1 VEGVLEMRIGI
12 VTDST
17 ADLPESIVQDYGIEV
32 VPLLI
37 QLGGKTYRDGVDINH
52 SDFYK
57 KLRTETFMPSTSQ
70 PAPGVFVECYHRML
84 ERFDQILS
92 IHISGKLSGTV
103 RTANMARETLKAPI
117 EIIDS
122 LSTTMG
128 LGSLVL
134 TAARQIQQ
142 GLSSEN
148 VVENIK
154 RLRGQIRVLIT
165 LNTLEFLQRGGR
177 IGKVAAL
184 LGSLLKIKPIIEVVD
199 GGAAPLGKTRSRR
212 NAIKELLRRAAEVL
226 DQGGQ
231 WIVSIMHTDA
241 LQEAGE
247 ILGALKQRYPQM
259 EFYLGEAGPVLGCHV
274 GPEALG
280 IIIAPVG

>member
-1 VEGVLEMRIGI
+1 MRIGI

-32 VPLLI
+32 IPLLI
-37 QLGGKTYRDGVDINH
+37 RLDGKTYRDGIDIKR

-57 KLRTETFMPSTSQ
+57 TIRTGTLTPSTSH
-70 PAPGVFVECYHRML
+70 PAPGVFVELYQRML
-84 ERFDQILS
+84 EKCDQILS

-103 RTANMARETLKAPI
+103 RTASVAREMVKAPI
-117 EIIDS
+117 EVIDS

-142 GLSSEN
+142 GLNPEN

-154 RLRGQIRVLIT
+154 RIRGNVRVLIT

-177 IGKVAAL
+177 IGKVTAL
-184 LGSLLKIKPIIEVVD
+184 LGSLLKIKPMIEVVD
-199 GGAAPLGKTRSRR
+199 GGVAPLGKTRSRR
-212 NAIKELLRRAAEVL
+212 SAIKELLQRAMEVL

-231 WIVSIMHTDA
+231 WIVSVMHTDA
-241 LQEAGE
+241 LQEAE
-247 ILGALKQRYPQM
+247 EMLNVLKERYPQI
-259 EFYLGEAGPVLGCHV
+259 EFYLGEAGPTLGCHV